1 MSAASTTGALLGA
14 AATQPPLSV
23 IAERGSGSGEE
34 SEEGT
39 DDEEG
44 GWRVEDFS
52 AATRGSLD
60 ETVIKTGYLWKK
72 GERRKVCCHLV
83 RRALQCLIC
92 SRLPSRPVLGV
103 PLDLDWVRIPLD
115 V

>member
-1 MSAASTTGALLGA
+1 M
-14 AATQPPLSV
+14 

-72 GERRKVCCHLV
+72 GERRKVRCHLAL
-83 RRALQCLIC
+83 RALQCLIC